1 MSTNDTGAAAGG
13 AAARWRRGEYAGA
26 VYGSLLAA
34 SVVAGSTAEGE
45 PAPAA
50 ELVAL
55 LIGTGVVFWIAHV
68 YAEIVSHGLPG
79 GSVDWAKMRALSKRE
94 WPLAQASFPPAVAA
108 VFISAFGASDAA
120 AAWAALGVAVTS
132 QVSWSVAA
140 ARQGGATRSVVVLSG
155 AANLVL
161 GLIIVTLKT
170 LVGH

>member
-1 MSTNDTGAAAGG
+1 MSTDDTGAAANGG
-13 AAARWRRGEYAGA
+13 VAGWGRAEFAGA

-45 PAPAA
+45 PPPAA

-79 GSVDWAKMRALSKRE
+79 GSLDWAKMRAVAKRE
-94 WPLAQASFPPAVAA
+94 WPLAQASFPPAVTAI
-108 VFISAFGASDAA
+108 FISAFGASDAA
-120 AAWAALGVAVTS
+120 AAWSALGVAVVT
-132 QVSWSVAA
+132 QVSWSVAV
-140 ARQGGATRSVVVLSG
+140 ARQSGATRGVVVLSG
-155 AANLVL
+155 VANLVL
-161 GLIIVTLKT
+161 GLVIVTLKT